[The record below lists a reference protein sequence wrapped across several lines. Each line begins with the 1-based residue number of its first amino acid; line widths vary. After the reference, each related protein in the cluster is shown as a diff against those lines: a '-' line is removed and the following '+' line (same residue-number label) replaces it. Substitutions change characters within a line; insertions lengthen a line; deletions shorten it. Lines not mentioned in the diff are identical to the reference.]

1 MLSASISH
9 RRTPNWMLL
18 SSSEASGNFYEDIQ
32 SSLPCQGIRCKRV
45 PCLVKTFC
53 ALDLVSR
60 TRSSQHK
67 SSVIPGKLAI
77 ASATRN
83 PGNSRTWMPACAG
96 MTIRR
101 LATYLANFSART
113 LPAWRGKLDL
123 QTYLLDLVG
132 HESRGRTQI
141 AQCATLARRLAGE
154 ADAPTVDNQPVRKI
168 SPFSGAQD
176 ARQVGL
182 DLHRI
187 LLPG

>member
-1 MLSASISH
+1 MQNGTL
-9 RRTPNWMLL
+9 T
-18 SSSEASGNFYEDIQ
+18 
-32 SSLPCQGIRCKRV
+32 CKNILRIV
-45 PCLVKTFC
+45 
-53 ALDLVSR
+53 LVSR
-60 TRSSQHK
+60 IRSSQHK
-67 SSVIPGKLAI
+67 SSLIPGGLAI

-101 LATYLANFSART
+101 LANDLADISDRT
-113 LPAWRGKLDL
+113 LPAWRRKLDL

-132 HESRGRTQI
+132 HESRGRTQV
-141 AQCATLARRLAGE
+141 AQCTTLAHRLAGE

-176 ARQVGL
+176 ARQVGF